1 MGQAK
6 KRQMKKIL
14 LGSFPLLVLAIILFT
29 SQSSCTKETVN
40 NVTKTDT
47 VNLCTPTIQGL
58 WIGASQNSASAGQAW
73 SWSIRPDG
81 TASYENT
88 ISGTRQLAVGTWTL
102 TNGTWTCNTT
112 SVYGVA
118 AYVGVKQTFT
128 AKYNATTGA
137 LTNGTY
143 VTTTPG
149 QQDAG
154 TFTLTEV
161 N

>member
-1 MGQAK
+1 
-6 KRQMKKIL
+6 MKKIIA
-14 LGSFPLLVLAIILFT
+14 GSFSLLVLTIILFT
-29 SQSSCTKETVN
+29 SQTSCKKETITN
-40 NVTKTDT
+40 TKTDT
-47 VNLCTPTIQGL
+47 VYRCTPTIQGL
-58 WIGASQNSASAGQAW
+58 WTGISLNSASAGQAW

-112 SVYGVA
+112 GIYGVP

-128 AKYNATTGA
+128 ANYNATTGA

-143 VTTTPG
+143 VTTTSG